1 MPVKADYKRAKKV
14 SVLEGLEEMRAEAAK
29 KAAAEAA
36 LPKFKKFDPQYAEAS
51 LRGVR
56 RRPARARLAAGLRP
70 VEPGAHLE
78 LAERKAAGNKD
89 WGPSVFERDSPRARA
104 TLRTFLCDFL
114 VDDARGNVRVRKDI
128 DLRAYAREAM
138 REVTNA
144 TVQEICVM
152 QPAMTSLDVTDCH
165 LVTDAA
171 LWAVSRHCKELR
183 TLVASGCGQITRR
196 LTAMTLGCPLV
207 QRLEL
212 SRCASLDDPA
222 LSAIAAGFPH
232 LVSLTVSE
240 CDHITDDG
248 LAVLASGCR
257 DLEHVDVSGCPRL
270 GEFGDR
276 ALLALGR
283 FCGRLERLDMFGCA
297 HVQDAGIIAVARG
310 CGGLEKLRLTGCREL
325 TGGALAA
332 LARQCPNLVDLS
344 IAGCERIKDEDLCKL
359 VGQSGA
365 VDLQRSGGPH
375 WQGGR
380 AAAFGGG
387 ERHAVGNLARHHRVA
402 RGVTSLTK
410 LDVSACGDVRA
421 RGLRAIAES
430 SGSACGTST
439 SRTARSSRSGRR
451 AIGRSVTG
459 LARLNVTGC
468 RAVGRRFLLDLI
480 DELQFCDLARDY
492 VGYQPKLDANALRLE
507 AERVAR
513 NTRAAITVQALWRG
527 ALRRIG
533 LGAYRRRVYVER
545 CVTRLQAAYRACVW
559 RRVAAATLQDR
570 EAKAATWFS
579 SAWRACKARRVIAG
593 WRAEAREAVALTRG
607 AVVVQRHVR
616 GHRAKQRIE
625 AFRSAVEAK
634 KLDAARIRARYELKA
649 AVLQAAWRGHMARTL
664 RLLEIKRLAATSI
677 QAAWRASR
685 ARYLATM
692 AASLDA
698 LRAME
703 KIAVVRIQACARAMF
718 AKQRANALRV
728 ARADAVR
735 EAAASLTIQRVL
747 RGHYGRTSWE
757 VQRRLIALQDNA
769 RPLYA
774 RLTVLRDE
782 SRQAA
787 EDRDL
792 AVAAHEKYAK
802 ETREVEAELREVS
815 RVGHPTW
822 DTARITGGYPQRYV
836 TSYLKARLVEV
847 LSDRRAR
854 TKEYEDLA
862 RERTISARD
871 KERLIREALARG
883 GIYRDAM
890 ARLLQCG
897 PDQWEIHGCE
907 LSGEDYYFNAI
918 TRISRWTKPVELD
931 FDIVPD
937 ARARLVRGRL
947 GEIAKAAEE
956 NYGQLGFPDD
966 IETVETSQE
975 PYDARRPPPSKST
988 CTNAD

>member
-1 MPVKADYKRAKKV
+1 M
-14 SVLEGLEEMRAEAAK
+14 
-29 KAAAEAA
+29 
-36 LPKFKKFDPQYAEAS
+36 
-51 LRGVR
+51 
-56 RRPARARLAAGLRP
+56 
-70 VEPGAHLE
+70 
-78 LAERKAAGNKD
+78 
-89 WGPSVFERDSPRARA
+89 
-104 TLRTFLCDFL
+104 
-114 VDDARGNVRVRKDI
+114 
-128 DLRAYAREAM
+128 
-138 REVTNA
+138 
-144 TVQEICVM
+144 
-152 QPAMTSLDVTDCH
+152 
-165 LVTDAA
+165 
-171 LWAVSRHCKELR
+171 
-183 TLVASGCGQITRR
+183 
-196 LTAMTLGCPLV
+196 
-207 QRLEL
+207 
-212 SRCASLDDPA
+212 
-222 LSAIAAGFPH
+222 
-232 LVSLTVSE
+232 
-240 CDHITDDG
+240 
-248 LAVLASGCR
+248 
-257 DLEHVDVSGCPRL
+257 
-270 GEFGDR
+270 
-276 ALLALGR
+276 
-283 FCGRLERLDMFGCA
+283 
-297 HVQDAGIIAVARG
+297 QDAGIIAVARG

-387 ERHAVGNLARHHRVA
+387 ERHAVGALARHHRVA
-402 RGVTSLTK
+402 RGVTSLTR
-410 LDVSACGDVRA
+410 LDVSACDDVRA
-421 RGLRAIAES
+421 RGLRAIAEKCTELRDLTLKGCAAVGDDS
-430 SGSACGTST
+430 CYGLAELGKRLRHLDLSDCPLVTERGVA
-439 SRTARSSRSGRR
+439 

-559 RRVAAATLQDR
+559 RRRVAAATLQDR

-664 RLLEIKRLAATSI
+664 VDRIRGELRDAAARAALRETSALAIESCWRATRGRLRAAEARAARVAAIHRWRRARHIEAFVRGCWGRMIAADIRAQRLLEIKRLAATSI

-747 RGHYGRTSWE
+747 RGHYGRTAWE

-871 KERLIREALARG
+871 KERLIREVRRELAPLADGLADRTRRERVARLRKKVRLNRKSATALQALARG

-975 PYDARRPPPSKST
+975 PYDARRPPPSKHLH
-988 CTNAD
+988 